1 MSPSATGRRDPTSF
15 DEVAEL
21 YDEIRPGYPPEL
33 IDDLVQI
40 AGLDRRSRVLEIGCG
55 TGKLTAALAGRVGSL
70 IALEPG
76 GNLAAVARWKLKEFR
91 HVEVVVNRFE
101 DWTLPAEPFQLVV
114 AAASFHWLDP
124 RVRFAKSAQALGA
137 VGDLA
142 VIETHH
148 IAGGTQRF
156 FEESQ
161 ACYERFDLNTR
172 PGFRLPP
179 AADIPEVW
187 DEARGVTEFKA
198 PALRR
203 YEFEIRYSTAEYRK
217 LLLTFSDH
225 RAMEEKSRD
234 GLLECLG
241 TLIDRHF
248 GGSIVKRHLRELR
261 VARKWAA

>member
-1 MSPSATGRRDPTSF
+1 MSASETGRRDPRSF

-33 IDDLVQI
+33 VDDLVQI
-40 AGLDRRSRVLEIGCG
+40 AGLDQRSRVLEIGCG
-55 TGKLTAALAGRVGSL
+55 TGQLTAALAGRVGSL
-70 IALEPG
+70 VALEPG

-91 HVEVVVNRFE
+91 HVEVAVSRFE
-101 DWTLPAEPFQLVV
+101 DWTLPSEPFHLVV

-142 VIETHH
+142 VIEGHH

-161 ACYERFDLNTR
+161 ACYERFGLNTR
-172 PGFRLPP
+172 PGFRLPSV
-179 AADIPEVW
+179 AEIPEVW
-187 DEARGVTEFKA
+187 EAARGVTEFKA

-203 YEFEIRYSTAEYRK
+203 YESENRYTTSEYRK

-225 RAMEEKSRD
+225 RAMEEKARE
-234 GLLECLG
+234 GLLQCLG

-248 GGSIVKRHLRELR
+248 GGSVVKRSLRELR
-261 VARKWAA
+261 VARKWAV